1 MISPTCAAGILAGA
15 LIAATTSHATSTPA
29 DPVQKV
35 DSALLSTIA
44 ADNLAYEVAL
54 ARGDARAAAAPY
66 EASAIFIGPG
76 PHILIGRAQIQAHIA
91 AILAKVHFVSG
102 TCRTD
107 HLSQDGDQAYEAGH
121 CNSIVEIHARKV
133 ASGGD
138 YLTVWR
144 RQKNGAWLI
153 EINAA
158 P

>member
-1 MISPTCAAGILAGA
+1 MSPASAAGFLAGA
-15 LIAATTSHATSTPA
+15 LIAAAASHATSTPA
-29 DPVQKV
+29 RPVQKV
-35 DSALLSTIA
+35 DSVLLSTIA
-44 ADNLAYEVAL
+44 ADNSAYEVAL
-54 ARGDARAAAAPY
+54 ARADARAAAAPY
-66 EASAIFIGPG
+66 EQSAIFIGPG
-76 PHILIGRAQIQAHIA
+76 PHILMGRAQIQAHIA
-91 AILAKVHFVSG
+91 TILTKVHFLSG

-121 CNSIVEIHARKV
+121 CNSMVEIHGRKV

-144 RQKNGAWLI
+144 RQKSGAWLI